1 MDKSRAEKKKSKH
14 ILHMFKDEGIELEFT
29 CEIPCSNHLRFLI
42 NKMLKCVQ
50 SMFAGSIFC
59 IEWDHDWI
67 LDWRIRMLF
76 SEEWWYRTY
85 ARRRKKNLG
94 TLHEQEGAMSCLY
107 HIASVREQL
116 ICTAKKKKSI
126 QTTFTRKETRNVAV
140 NPCTRFAQSE
150 RKFNAIQ
157 GEGCVFHTIC
167 LTFLCRAQ
175 KVAGVCSGHR
185 KVL

>member
-1 MDKSRAEKKKSKH
+1 MISYLCSAKK
-14 ILHMFKDEGIELEFT
+14 
-29 CEIPCSNHLRFLI
+29 
-42 NKMLKCVQ
+42 
-50 SMFAGSIFC
+50 
-59 IEWDHDWI
+59 
-67 LDWRIRMLF
+67 
-76 SEEWWYRTY
+76 
-85 ARRRKKNLG
+85 KKNLG

-116 ICTAKKKKSI
+116 ICTAKKKSI

-167 LTFLCRAQ
+167 LTFLRRAQ